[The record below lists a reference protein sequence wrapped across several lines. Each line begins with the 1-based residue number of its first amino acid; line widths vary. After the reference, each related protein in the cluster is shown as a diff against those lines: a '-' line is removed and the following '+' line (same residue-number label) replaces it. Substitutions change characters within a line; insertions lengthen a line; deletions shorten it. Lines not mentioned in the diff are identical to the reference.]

1 MNHSDTK
8 IESLIAAGI
17 DHLSI
22 VISRDEIEKED
33 FSGPLKVLNQLTANI
48 TNIKYFREKVDVSFD
63 GYNNTR
69 DELWEIPDVRNYIIQ
84 LDSKF
89 PFWLYFLSR
98 NGGGL
103 YVIIKCFLLPFLTPA
118 ADKKVNGEKLQNYL
132 EERGFL
138 AMNHLCDVAGVSE
151 EENVKM
157 TNRFLNYFFKNQ
169 VFQ

>member
-1 MNHSDTK
+1 MNDNDTK

-17 DHLSI
+17 DHLTI
-22 VISRDEIEKED
+22 IISRDEIERED
-33 FSGPLKVLNQLTANI
+33 FSGPLKILNQLTSNI
-48 TNIKYFREKVDVSFD
+48 TNMIYFREKVDVSFD

-69 DELWEIPDVRNYIIQ
+69 DQLWEIPDVRNYVIH

-98 NGGGL
+98 NGVGL

-118 ADKKVNGEKLQNYL
+118 ADKEMNGEKLKNYL
-132 EERGFL
+132 EKRGFL
-138 AMNHLCDVAGVSE
+138 AMNHLCNVAGISE

-157 TNRFLNYFFKNQ
+157 TNRFLNYFFKN
-169 VFQ
+169 